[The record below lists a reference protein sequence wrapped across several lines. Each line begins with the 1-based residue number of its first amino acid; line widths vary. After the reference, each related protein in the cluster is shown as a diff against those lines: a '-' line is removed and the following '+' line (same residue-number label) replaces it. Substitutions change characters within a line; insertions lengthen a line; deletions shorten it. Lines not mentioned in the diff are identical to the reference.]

1 MKIATLKSHLGVI
14 SVSWEIVVLMVMPV
28 QYSTMSGSGLITRN
42 LMVRAYAED
51 DFPDQAPSLFHELQV
66 PGIRF
71 YIETVRSIL
80 PVVLAEKILIPTLTA
95 LVTLAVL
102 PALPSPHLQWN
113 HKLHVYKSSTGQ
125 SLGSVRANDV
135 NEVHTLHGM
144 LRLDFDQNVCDVPPS
159 LHEISL
165 KQPTPL
171 SNILHTHPSSP
182 LTHSVFLL
190 PCLSL

>member
-1 MKIATLKSHLGVI
+1 
-14 SVSWEIVVLMVMPV
+14 MVMPV

-102 PALPSPHLQWN
+102 PALPSPRLQWN
-113 HKLHVYKSSTGQ
+113 YKLHIY
-125 SLGSVRANDV
+125 
-135 NEVHTLHGM
+135 
-144 LRLDFDQNVCDVPPS
+144 
-159 LHEISL
+159 
-165 KQPTPL
+165 
-171 SNILHTHPSSP
+171 
-182 LTHSVFLL
+182 
-190 PCLSL
+190 

>member
-1 MKIATLKSHLGVI
+1 
-14 SVSWEIVVLMVMPV
+14 MVMPV
-28 QYSTMSGSGLITRN
+28 QYSTMSESGLITRN

-51 DFPDQAPSLFHELQV
+51 DFPDQALSLFHELQV
-66 PGIRF
+66 LGIKS

-102 PALPSPHLQWN
+102 PALPSPRLQWN
-113 HKLHVYKSSTGQ
+113 YKLHVYQSSVGQ
-125 SLGSVRANDV
+125 SLRSVRANDV

-144 LRLDFDQNVCDVPPS
+144 LRLDFDQNVSDVPPS
-159 LHEISL
+159 LNEISL
-165 KQPTPL
+165 KQPTSL